1 MPGGATLGCAI
12 KTCKQLT
19 LLPISLWKE
28 HLQLCWDKAC
38 KLCSKNETPSSPH
51 QLHHGNSGTLHCTGL
66 CSLATASALISM
78 PMPSAA
84 KPGQHLLCPLC
95 SKNETPSSP
104 HQLHH
109 GNSGTLHCTGLCSL
123 ATASALISMPM
134 PSAAKPGQ
142 HLLCPLCS
150 LREVSRHGGVTQHRI
165 RIVLALHLAAQAL
178 LLAHLGHVGL
188 GGLHHPFPQAI
199 ILAPALMLK

>member
-95 SKNETPSSP
+95 S
-104 HQLHH
+104 
-109 GNSGTLHCTGLCSL
+109 
-123 ATASALISMPM
+123 
-134 PSAAKPGQ
+134 
-142 HLLCPLCS
+142 

-178 LLAHLGHVGL
+178 LLAQLGHVGL

-199 ILAPALMLK
+199 ILAPALMLQ